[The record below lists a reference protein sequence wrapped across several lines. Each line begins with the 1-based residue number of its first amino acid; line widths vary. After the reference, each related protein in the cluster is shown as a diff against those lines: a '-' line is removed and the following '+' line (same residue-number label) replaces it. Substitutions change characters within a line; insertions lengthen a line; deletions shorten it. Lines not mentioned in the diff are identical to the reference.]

1 MIKAKKQDISRTK
14 VLIVDDHQ
22 IVRDGIKR
30 ILDDENDIELIGSVG
45 SGKEALEFIK
55 SNQPKIVIADLSMP
69 DMSGIE
75 LTERITKLF
84 PEIKVLILSMFNNEE
99 YIVSAIQAGAK
110 GYLPKQDSTTEILLE
125 AIRTIANGEEFYSP
139 SISKIVLKSYIKN
152 VKNTSVGDAAKK
164 HQLTAREKE
173 ILKLYVEGFTN
184 NEIAEKLNLS
194 VFTVKTHKN
203 NIMQKYSFKST
214 VEMIKF
220 ALRNNIV
227 EW

>member
-1 MIKAKKQDISRTK
+1 MSKTRI
-14 VLIVDDHQ
+14 LIVDDHQ

-30 ILDDENDIELIGSVG
+30 ILTDEDDIELIGSVG
-45 SGKEALEFIK
+45 SGKEALDFIRC
-55 SNQPKIVIADLSMP
+55 NQPDIVIADLSMP
-69 DMSGIE
+69 NMSGIE
-75 LTERITKLF
+75 LTERLTTMY
-84 PEIKVLILSMFNNEE
+84 PSVRVLILSMFNNEE

-125 AIRTIANGEEFYSP
+125 AIRTIASGDEFYSP
-139 SISKIVLKSYIKN
+139 SISKIVLKSFITN
-152 VKNTSVGDAAKK
+152 AKNTSIGDVAKK
-164 HQLTAREKE
+164 HQLTSREKE
-173 ILKLYVEGFTN
+173 ILKLYVEGCTN
-184 NEIAEKLNLS
+184 SEIAEKLNLS
-194 VFTVKTHKN
+194 VYTVKTHKN

>member
-1 MIKAKKQDISRTK
+1 MSRTRI
-14 VLIVDDHQ
+14 LIVDDHQ

-30 ILDDENDIELIGSVG
+30 IITDENDIELIGSIG
-45 SGKEALEFIK
+45 SGKDALAFIK
-55 SNQPKIVIADLSMP
+55 SNQPDIVIADLSMP
-69 DMSGIE
+69 NMSGIE
-75 LTERITKLF
+75 LTETISKLY
-84 PEIKVLILSMFNNEE
+84 PKIRVLILSMFNNEE

-125 AIRTIANGEEFYSP
+125 AIRTIASGDEFYSP
-139 SISKIVLKSYIKN
+139 SISKIVVKSFVNN
-152 VKNTSVGDAAKK
+152 VKNTGMGEIAKK
-164 HQLTAREKE
+164 HQLTTREKE
-173 ILKLYVEGFTN
+173 ILKLYVEGYTN

-203 NIMQKYSFKST
+203 NIMQKYNFKST

>member
-1 MIKAKKQDISRTK
+1 MSRTK
-14 VLIVDDHQ
+14 ILIVDDHQ

-30 ILDDENDIELIGSVG
+30 ILTDENDIELIGSVG
-45 SGKEALEFIK
+45 SGKEALDFIK
-55 SNQPKIVIADLSMP
+55 CTQPDIVITDLSMP
-69 DMSGIE
+69 NMSGIE
-75 LTERITKLF
+75 LTEKIIKLY

-125 AIRTIANGEEFYSP
+125 AIRTIANGDEFYSP
-139 SISKIVLKSYIKN
+139 SISKIVMKSFINN
-152 VKNTSVGDAAKK
+152 VKSSNVSDVAKK
-164 HQLTAREKE
+164 HQLTSREKE
-173 ILKLYVEGFTN
+173 ILKLYVEGCTN

-194 VFTVKTHKN
+194 VYTVKTHKN
-203 NIMQKYSFKST
+203 NIMQKYNFKST

-220 ALRNNIV
+220 ALRNNII

>member
-1 MIKAKKQDISRTK
+1 MEKIK
-14 VLIVDDHQ
+14 VLLVDDHL

-30 ILDDENDIELIGSVG
+30 ILKDESDIELIGSVS
-45 SGKEALEFIK
+45 SGKEALDFVK
-55 SNQPKIVIADLSMP
+55 CTPPDVVIADLSMP
-69 DMSGIE
+69 NMSGIE
-75 LTERITKLF
+75 LTERLKGLYPSIN
-84 PEIKVLILSMFNNEE
+84 VLILSMFNNEE

-125 AIRTIANGEEFYSP
+125 AIRTIASGDEFYSP
-139 SISKIVLKSYIKN
+139 SISKIVIKSFVN
-152 VKNTSVGDAAKK
+152 SVKNTSVSDIAKK
-164 HQLTAREKE
+164 QQLTSREKE

-194 VFTVKTHKN
+194 VFTIKTHKN
-203 NIMQKYSFKST
+203 NIMQKYNFKST

>member
-1 MIKAKKQDISRTK
+1 MNKIR

-30 ILDDENDIELIGSVG
+30 LLKDEDDIELIGSVG
-45 SGKEALEFIK
+45 SGKEALDFIK
-55 SNQPKIVIADLSMP
+55 CNRPDVLITDLSMP
-69 DMSGIE
+69 NMSGIE
-75 LTERITKLF
+75 LTGKLEKLC
-84 PEIKVLILSMFNNEE
+84 PDIKVLILSMFNNEE

-125 AIRTIANGEEFYSP
+125 AIRAISKGDEFYSP
-139 SISKIVLKSYIKN
+139 SSSKIVLKGFIQN
-152 VKNTSVGDAAKK
+152 VKNTSVGDVVKK
-164 HQLTAREKE
+164 HQLTSREKE
-173 ILKLYVEGFTN
+173 ILKLYVEGCTN
-184 NEIAEKLNLS
+184 KEIAERLSLS

-203 NIMQKYSFKST
+203 NIMQKYNFKST

>member
-1 MIKAKKQDISRTK
+1 MGKTR

-22 IVRDGIKR
+22 IVRDGITR
-30 ILDDENDIELIGSVG
+30 ILTDEKDIELIGSVG
-45 SGKEALEFIK
+45 SGKEALDFIK
-55 SNQPKIVIADLSMP
+55 SATPDIVIADLSMP
-69 DMSGIE
+69 NMSGIE
-75 LTERITKLF
+75 LTERLNAINLN
-84 PEIKVLILSMFNNEE
+84 IKVLILSMFNNEE
-99 YIVSAIQAGAK
+99 YIISAIQAGAK
-110 GYLPKQDSTTEILLE
+110 GYLPKQDSTTAILLE

-139 SISKIVLKSYIKN
+139 SISKIVMKKFINNIKS
-152 VKNTSVGDAAKK
+152 TSVSNIAKK
-164 HQLTAREKE
+164 HQLTSREKE
-173 ILKLYVEGFTN
+173 ILKLYVEGYTN

>member
-1 MIKAKKQDISRTK
+1 MSKIRI
-14 VLIVDDHQ
+14 LIVDDHQ

-30 ILDDENDIELIGSVG
+30 ILKDEDDIELIGSVG
-45 SGKEALEFIK
+45 SGKEALDFMKCNEADIL
-55 SNQPKIVIADLSMP
+55 ITDLSMP
-69 DMSGIE
+69 NMSGIE
-75 LTERITKLF
+75 LTEKLIKF
-84 PEIKVLILSMFNNEE
+84 YPDIKVLILSMFNNEE

-125 AIRTIANGEEFYSP
+125 AIRSISNGEEFYSP
-139 SISKIVLKSYIKN
+139 SISKIVLNSFIKN
-152 VKNTSVGDAAKK
+152 VKNLSVGDVAKK
-164 HQLTAREKE
+164 HQLTSREKE
-173 ILKLYVEGFTN
+173 ILKLYVEGCTN

-194 VFTVKTHKN
+194 VFTIKTHKN
-203 NIMQKYSFKST
+203 NIMQKYNFKST